1 MFEIIEGSQ
10 WVRILPF
17 GTISIS
23 VIIPGPYAPQ
33 AEEPNQIKVLDGTT
47 ALTQIISSP
56 PPELF
61 A

>member
-1 MFEIIEGSQ
+1 MYEKIEGSGS
-10 WVRILPF
+10 VRILPF

-23 VIIPGPYAPQ
+23 VIIPRPNTPEE
-33 AEEPNQIKVLDGTT
+33 EEPKQIKLLDGTT